1 MDSMLE
7 SIIAV
12 TVPHDWKH
20 ELIEL
25 YGARID
31 IVECLGVGG
40 RGCRNFVEITMP
52 EAHIKEAVNGLRR
65 HPSVVD
71 VDLDQVEPCRLKG
84 TVTTKRCISCRDT
97 LGGRAFVVGASIG
110 ADGRLVQ
117 HLLVEDHGAV
127 RRVIAS
133 LEGRGHPTELLRLGT
148 VASERVLTPH
158 QEDVLSIAYSHGY
171 FDVPKGISQHDLA
184 RMFGVSISTISE
196 ALRKGQHK
204 LMERFFSA

>member
-1 MDSMLE
+1 MLE

-31 IVECLGVGG
+31 IVECLGAGG
-40 RGCRNFVEITMP
+40 RGCRNFVEIAMP
-52 EAHIKEAVNGLRR
+52 EARIEEAVERLRR
-65 HPSVVD
+65 HPTVVD
-71 VDLDQVEPCRLKG
+71 ADLDHVEPGRLKG
-84 TVTTKRCISCRDT
+84 TVTTRRCIGCREN
-97 LGGRAFVVGASIG
+97 LGGRAFVLGASMG

-117 HLLVEDHGAV
+117 HLLVEDNGSV
-127 RRVIAS
+127 RQVIAA

-171 FDVPKGISQHDLA
+171 FDVPRGISQHDLA

-204 LMERFFSA
+204 LMESFFSA